1 VLVHEGVMVAL
12 EAIVVAHE
20 GVVVALVNSG
30 CFQGSISGS

>member
-1 VLVHEGVMVAL
+1 MLVHEGVMVAL